1 MMSPPDQIASRINT
15 GDLSTISQPK
25 VTTSTSVRSEA
36 PSNTD
41 TATGIKSNEPQGS
54 TENKGTVIG
63 GAVGGS
69 AAVLILGA
77 IILWWWNNIRKQKAP
92 EPVEGSQSSRAAVG
106 VVHEAP
112 SSVREYKEN
121 QPAQLYGS
129 LPDIVP
135 HELPTSANESRQ

>member
-1 MMSPPDQIASRINT
+1 MTPPPDQVASRINT
-15 GDLSTISQPK
+15 GGLSTISQPK
-25 VTTSTSVRSEA
+25 VTTSTSVRLEA
-36 PSNTD
+36 PSNTG
-41 TATGIKSNEPQGS
+41 TTTGIKPNEPQGS

-77 IILWWWNNIRKQKAP
+77 IILWWWMKIRKQKVP
-92 EPVEGSQSSRAAVG
+92 EPVEGSQASQAAVD
-106 VVHEAP
+106 VLHEAP
-112 SSVREYKEN
+112 SSLRAHKEN

-135 HELPTSANESRQ
+135 HELPTSANESGQ